1 MNAKIKNL
9 LIGYRLNAGD
19 TAYVLGNYG
28 YYRCGIALVF
38 AASTILTETTMLLMD
53 TAQDA
58 TDAGGT
64 IKIIESS
71 INYINTK
78 TGCNEYYLWGG
89 KLCIYNLQSDH
100 EYLTVRFIP
109 FF

>member
-1 MNAKIKNL
+1 MYVFPTAAVIKRFKVFQQICDKML
-9 LIGYRLNAGD
+9 LI
-19 TAYVLGNYG
+19 
-28 YYRCGIALVF
+28 
-38 AASTILTETTMLLMD
+38 D